1 MNIKEVF
8 GKKLKHLRQEKSMTQ
23 AELAVLANV
32 STQMISSYENC
43 AKEPTLTNAAS
54 IANALNV
61 SLAFLVDEANH
72 NTTCD
77 AIKIETYGDVIRV
90 IDKLDTAFRG
100 NFIYDAGH
108 GVDILDTE
116 AEDFLNKH
124 CKMRELLDNDTI
136 SYELYRSW
144 IEGEIAKG
152 DKEPLPQYD

>member
-1 MNIKEVF
+1 MNVKEVF

-54 IANALNV
+54 IASALNV
-61 SLAFLVDEANH
+61 SLAFLVDEANR

-108 GVDILDTE
+108 GVDIQDMTTQ
-116 AEDFLNKH
+116 DFISKH
-124 CKMRELLDNDTI
+124 YKMRELLDNDTI
-136 SYELYRSW
+136 SYDLYRSG

-152 DKEPLPQYD
+152 DKVAVPQHE

>member
-8 GKKLKHLRQEKSMTQ
+8 GKKLKHLRQEKGMTQ
-23 AELAVLANV
+23 AELAALANV
-32 STQMISSYENC
+32 STQMISSYEKC

-61 SLAFLVDEANH
+61 SLAFLIDEASHSTN
-72 NTTCD
+72 CD

-108 GVDILDTE
+108 GVDIQDMATQ
-116 AEDFLNKH
+116 DFISKH
-124 CKMRELLDNDTI
+124 YKMRELLDNDTI
-136 SYELYRSW
+136 SYDLYRSW

-152 DKEPLPQYD
+152 DKEALPQYD